1 MRPPV
6 VITGGG
12 TGGHI
17 FPMQAIA
24 EALIAQGASPTEL
37 LFVGSR
43 RGKEREL
50 LGQEA
55 TPLVLLPGRGI
66 RRSLSPRALLQN
78 CGAILGLVSAQV
90 RAVLLVGR
98 LRPAAVVS
106 VGGYASFAVSVAA
119 VIWRRPLVLVEFDAT
134 QGAAHRVVSR
144 FATRR
149 CVAFSSDDSRDVVT
163 GAPLRATI
171 STIDRSGARVNG
183 ASRTRWTVVVM
194 TGSLGASSVNRA
206 VVALAD
212 VLRDRDDVTLL
223 HVTGDRDFDWVRK
236 SRDVRPTDRLDYRVE
251 AFGDMTTLWSTCD
264 VAICR
269 AGAMTVAEL
278 TYLGIPSVLVPL
290 PNAPGDHQTK
300 NARVLEDAGAAVV
313 INDSEVSGAVLA
325 RVIDDLFARP
335 DRMQDMAR
343 ASLALGHAD
352 AAAAIAD
359 VVREVS
365 EW

>member
-1 MRPPV
+1 MRRPV

-24 EALIAQGASPTEL
+24 EALMAQGALPTDL

-50 LGQEA
+50 LSQQS

-66 RRSLSPRALLQN
+66 QRSLSPRALLQN
-78 CGAILGLVSAQV
+78 CGAVLGLLSAQV
-90 RAVLLVGR
+90 RALVIVGR

-106 VGGYASFAVSVAA
+106 VGGYASFAMSMAA
-119 VIWRRPLVLVEFDAT
+119 VLWRRPLVLVEFDAT

-144 FATRR
+144 FAARR
-149 CVAFSSDDSRDVVT
+149 CVAFASEDARDVVT

-183 ASRTRWTVVVM
+183 APRPRWTIVVM

-206 VVALAD
+206 VLALAD
-212 VLRDRDDVTLL
+212 TWRDRDDLTLV
-223 HVTGDRDFDWVRK
+223 HVTGDRDFAWVRDGH
-236 SRDVRPTDRLDYRVE
+236 DVRPTDRLDYRVE
-251 AFGDMTTLWSTCD
+251 AFGDMTTLWATCD
-264 VAICR
+264 LALCR

-278 TYLGIPSVLVPL
+278 TYLGIPSILVPL
-290 PNAPGDHQTK
+290 PNAPGDHQAK
-300 NARVLEDAGAAVV
+300 NARVLRDAGAAIVMT
-313 INDSEVSGAVLA
+313 DSEVSGEALD
-325 RVIDDLFARP
+325 RVVSDILSHP
-335 DRMQDMAR
+335 DRLHEMAR
-343 ASLALGHAD
+343 AARTLGHAN
-352 AAAAIAD
+352 AADAIAR

-365 EW
+365 A